1 MNGIGLKKDRN
12 LISRLFWLFDLN
24 GDGII
29 DYNELQYSINLFR
42 EYSLEDKVNG
52 FYFFYFNN

>member
-1 MNGIGLKKDRN
+1 MILR
-12 LISRLFWLFDLN
+12 LFDLN

-42 EYSLEDKVNG
+42 EYSLEDKVG
-52 FYFFYFNN
+52 GKFYFVN